1 LTRDGCF
8 AQGPDQDCGHSNK
21 SYVAKSGFQIARSCV
36 LIVEWEPPA
45 GGPPALRPE
54 YPVQDTLAEVITTSA
69 DFENFSD
76 DDELWLSDLETRAID
91 LENEL
96 SVWREVRQR
105 AVGEP
110 EYAAEPVPIPPH
122 ESFRRVAGRPDRGA
136 QAGSREPVNTTAR
149 RAGGRYEPRV
159 AGRSEPR
166 VAGRSEPRVAGRS
179 EPRVAGRSRV
189 DERTRALIDH
199 GRRSVRRGRFGRGQ
213 KIAMCVAAAV
223 VGLTVL
229 IVVVFRPGAS
239 WPASVAVVQN
249 EISTACQNP
258 NVVSEPNQVNFACGK
273 STSQILWV
281 FSLMTSGDNPNFSD
295 TKTGRQGLEPISA
308 TQGGEVAWSLNLH
321 HPYNPYNPIDSLE
334 VAARAINNIIGGA
347 SLTASSGK
355 PTVQSGLESV
365 PANCALYTGSAA
377 VVTRVGYPD
386 ICATAVT
393 SASGQ
398 AALVAD
404 VYKEWFVGSSPAFAQ
419 DASVLYQNATDPGNP
434 QVQAILKTLFG
445 SAA

>member
-1 LTRDGCF
+1 M
-8 AQGPDQDCGHSNK
+8 S
-21 SYVAKSGFQIARSCV
+21 
-36 LIVEWEPPA
+36 
-45 GGPPALRPE
+45 
-54 YPVQDTLAEVITTSA
+54 TTSA

-96 SVWREVRQR
+96 SVWRETRQR
-105 AVGEP
+105 ALGDQD
-110 EYAAEPVPIPPH
+110 YAAESVPSPPH
-122 ESFRRVAGRPDRGA
+122 ESFRRVAGPPERGP
-136 QAGSREPVNTTAR
+136 QAGPRAPVHTAASQAAGRSQSRVT
-149 RAGGRYEPRV
+149 GRSQPRV
-159 AGRSEPR
+159 AGRSQPR
-166 VAGRSEPRVAGRS
+166 VAGRTGSDDG
-179 EPRVAGRSRV
+179 
-189 DERTRALIDH
+189 RTRALIDH
-199 GRRSVRRGRFGRGQ
+199 GRRSVRHARFGRTH
-213 KIAMCVAAAV
+213 KITIGLAVLV
-223 VGLTVL
+223 VGVTVL
-229 IVVVFRPGAS
+229 IMVVFRPGAS
-239 WPASVAVVQN
+239 WPPSVALVQN

-273 STSQILWV
+273 DTSQILWV

-295 TKTGRQGLEPISA
+295 AKTGRQGLEPISA

-321 HPYNPYNPIDSLE
+321 HPYNPNNALDSLQ

-347 SLTASSGK
+347 SLTGSNGK
-355 PTVQSGLESV
+355 PTVQSGLESN
-365 PANCALYTGSAA
+365 PANCARYTGSAA
-377 VVTRVGYPD
+377 VVTRAGYPD

-404 VYKEWFVGSSPAFAQ
+404 VYKQWFVGSSPAFAQ
-419 DASVLYQNATDPGNP
+419 DASVLYQNANDPGNP